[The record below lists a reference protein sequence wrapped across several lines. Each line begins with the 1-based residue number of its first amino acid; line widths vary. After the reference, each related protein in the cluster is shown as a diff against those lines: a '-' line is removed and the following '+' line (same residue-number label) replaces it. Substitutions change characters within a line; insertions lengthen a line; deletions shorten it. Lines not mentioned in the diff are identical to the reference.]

1 MRTIFILFMVV
12 SLVVSCKEEK
22 KTETP
27 IVSES
32 KKISTTTTEQPL
44 STDTEQFLATSIAYF
59 KNCKENAV
67 NRNDCRNSITKMIS
81 EFYKI
86 EDFKNDLGEYVIYD
100 SIQPIV
106 AQSIAWEK
114 LGNASNQDVL
124 AKAQNAAN
132 AGKATIAIDVS
143 ESYGQ
148 VAMILEGKL
157 TQSNAWQ
164 REVPNAA
171 VLVNYSADKSFMN
184 KPLSYAFKSPQH
196 IVLYTKK

>member
-44 STDTEQFLATSIAYF
+44 STDTEQFLAISIAYF